1 MKDLVVSRDGGIRG
15 PAWQLITLSVGDK
28 DKFGDVITK
37 YTPDWARIGY
47 RKLADNV
54 EMFDVRD
61 AGHEYEGKVRIGGR
75 TYSAFTSGGENPDG
89 GDGMII
95 VRKEGLRTRRDP
107 SREVKE
113 MRDMLSNAGYES
125 PDSWAR
131 TLRAEGMGP
140 TELAHR
146 IRQRSL
152 GRTHGILLKRR
163 SERDVGRVKG
173 AKRREFLRLFRSTGH
188 QFQAQGE
195 LTPSER
201 RRAASQALRAHNYQA
216 CRKAGHKHCE
226 HILYPG
232 GKVPEARPWEMD
244 PARTRRYHIVAI
256 NERTG
261 KKSYQTS
268 SPLTHQEAVVML
280 RKFSYHPKR
289 RVQLEEVVGDA
300 KRDPGGEFEV
310 WYLVRGK
317 PSKYKRLTQA
327 QAEKEM
333 RRLKR
338 MGFTAWIQDARG
350 NHVPVR
356 GAMRKP

>member
-1 MKDLVVSRDGGIRG
+1 
-15 PAWQLITLSVGDK
+15 
-28 DKFGDVITK
+28 
-37 YTPDWARIGY
+37 
-47 RKLADNV
+47 
-54 EMFDVRD
+54 
-61 AGHEYEGKVRIGGR
+61 
-75 TYSAFTSGGENPDG
+75 
-89 GDGMII
+89 
-95 VRKEGLRTRRDP
+95 
-107 SREVKE
+107 
-113 MRDMLSNAGYES
+113 
-125 PDSWAR
+125 
-131 TLRAEGMGP
+131 MGP

-163 SERDVGRVKG
+163 SERDASPKPFRVEFRKDGRWIDSGETFRTRFDASAFGYSRGGDKGGGYHSKYGYATQDKTWRIRGGSAWTGKPQHDASRVKG
-173 AKRREFLRLFRSTGH
+173 AKRREFHRLFRSTGH

-310 WYLVRGK
+310 CVDPDGQGRRVGDAVMTTSKRAVRKASRELHFAGYTFDAGPDGTTVRRETINLDRTGDYGADPVGDGTFRMV
-317 PSKYKRLTQA
+317 PSGDVVDA
-327 QAEKEM
+327 QERD
-333 RRLKR
+333 RRLGR
-338 MGFTAWIQDARG
+338 
-350 NHVPVR
+350 
-356 GAMRKP
+356 